1 VVSVDL
7 KRIFRHL
14 FTTMWS
20 VRRAFPVSSLR
31 AVERTIRE
39 TETTHEGQVRF
50 AVEHALDLSQLLAGR
65 SARERALDVFSQLRV
80 WDTQHNNGVLIYL
93 LLADRDVEIIADR
106 GVHAHVGGGWEAICR
121 RMEERFGRGEYE
133 AGVVEGVR
141 AVAEHLQRHFPARRA
156 GRNELP
162 DQPVV
167 L

>member
-20 VRRAFPVSSLR
+20 VRRAFPASSMQ
-31 AVERTIRE
+31 AVERAIRE
-39 TETTHEGQVRF
+39 TEATHQGQVRF
-50 AVEHALDLSQLLAGR
+50 AVEHALDLPQLLAGR
-65 SARERALDVFSQLRV
+65 SARARALDVFSQLRV

-106 GVHAHVGGGWEAICR
+106 GVHARVGEQWEAICR

-133 AGVVEGVR
+133 AGVVEGIR
-141 AVAEHLQRHFPARRA
+141 AVGEHLTQHFPKQRP
-156 GRNELP
+156 GPNELP
-162 DQPVV
+162 DRPVV

>member
-1 VVSVDL
+1 MSVDL
-7 KRIFRHL
+7 KRVFRHL

-20 VRRAFPVSSLR
+20 VRRAFPASSMQ
-31 AVERTIRE
+31 AVERAIRE
-39 TETTHEGQVRF
+39 TEATHEGQVRF
-50 AVEHALDLSQLLAGR
+50 AVEHALDLPQLLAGR
-65 SARERALDVFSQLRV
+65 SARARALDVFSQLRV

-106 GVHAHVGGGWEAICR
+106 GVHGHVKDGWEPICR
-121 RMEERFGRGEYE
+121 RIEERFRRGEYE

>member
-1 VVSVDL
+1 MDL

-20 VRRAFPVSSLR
+20 VRRAFPASSLR
-31 AVERTIRE
+31 AVERAIRASE
-39 TETTHEGQVRF
+39 ATHEGQVRF

-106 GVHAHVGGGWEAICR
+106 GVHAHVGEGWEAICR
-121 RMEERFGRGEYE
+121 QMEEHFRRGEFE
-133 AGVVEGVR
+133 AGVVKGVR
-141 AVAEHLQRHFPARRA
+141 AVAEHLQRHFPARRG

-167 L
+167 F